1 VLTGVILALSRA
13 IGETAPLIALGA
25 LTFVPF
31 TPGCTEGFPYV
42 NPLDGVRCPAAVWQS
57 PFTVMPIQ
65 IFNWI
70 SRPQKAFHENAA
82 AAIIVLM
89 GMLILMNS
97 LAIGLRSRARK
108 FQD

>member
-1 VLTGVILALSRA
+1 
-13 IGETAPLIALGA
+13 
-25 LTFVPF
+25 
-31 TPGCTEGFPYV
+31 
-42 NPLDGVRCPAAVWQS
+42 
-57 PFTVMPIQ
+57 MPIQ

-70 SRPQKAFHENAA
+70 SRPQQAFHENAA